1 MINFLAFNFTFD
13 AKDEFN
19 RPDILLDCGIH
30 AREWVSPAF
39 CLHAIRQLLKDGQY
53 GLLNKFNFNL
63 IPVANPDGYK
73 YSHTTN
79 RMWRKNRETSTV
91 VAKQFGGGWGQQFGG
106 GFGGGFGG
114 QPGFGQGQFG
124 GVPQQ
129 GQFGGV
135 PQQGQFGGV
144 PQQQPGGNP
153 WESIFGSGGSS
164 QSIQIQ
170 GNPSVQ
176 QVKA

>member
-1 MINFLAFNFTFD
+1 MNEYISWNDIQFNFQD
-13 AKDEFN
+13 SIN

-39 CLHAIRQLLKDGQY
+39 CLHAIRMLLKDGQY

-73 YSHTTN
+73 YSHSTN
-79 RMWRKNRETSTV
+79 RMWRKNRETGTV
-91 VAKQFGGGWGQQFGG
+91 KARQFGGWGGQQGQFGG
-106 GFGGGFGG
+106 AGFGGGFGG
-114 QPGFGQGQFG
+114 QPGFGQGGQF

-129 GQFGGV
+129 GQLGV
-135 PQQGQFGGV
+135 PQQGS
-144 PQQQPGGNP
+144 GGNP
-153 WESIFGSGGSS
+153 WESIFGTGGSN
-164 QSIQIQ
+164 QQIQMQGVQ

-176 QVKA
+176 QV